1 MAEPD
6 LRAGLRSLRQSL
18 QQMKDLL
25 AWGQL
30 RQSEARPGQPPS
42 FQIHDPTETDLRNEY
57 SFFLSTMVQI
67 HHLLNDGL
75 ENLSEIEE
83 QAIRRQLARIDE
95 EANRLNLHQ
104 ASLYPLKNEFF

>member
-1 MAEPD
+1 
-6 LRAGLRSLRQSL
+6 
-18 QQMKDLL
+18 
-25 AWGQL
+25 
-30 RQSEARPGQPPS
+30 
-42 FQIHDPTETDLRNEY
+42 
-57 SFFLSTMVQI
+57 MVQI